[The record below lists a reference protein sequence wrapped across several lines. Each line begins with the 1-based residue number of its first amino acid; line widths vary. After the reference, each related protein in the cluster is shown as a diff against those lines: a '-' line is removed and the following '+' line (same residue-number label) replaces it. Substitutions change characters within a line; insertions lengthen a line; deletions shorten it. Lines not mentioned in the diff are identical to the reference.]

1 MADHICLLKLG
12 DSTQAERIMDRFEQ
26 RTGLMPEPTTGGR
39 MYALAAE
46 EHEVD
51 VVQTLTMIDEDWTD
65 HLALQ
70 DPA

>member
-26 RTGLMPEPTTGGR
+26 RTGLTAEQTTGGR

-70 DPA
+70 DPG

>member
-1 MADHICLLKLG
+1 MADHISLLKLG
-12 DSTQAERIMDRFEQ
+12 DSPQAERIMDRFEQ
-26 RTGLMPEPTTGGR
+26 RTGLMPESTTGGR

-51 VVQTLTMIDEDWTD
+51 IVQTLTMIDEDWTD